1 VTVKMMIIMSLL
13 LSPAETTALDFGVMF
28 GLFLLV
34 ALVTVWWFFGRKG
47 RRRRKR
53 KHHHSRRH
61 SRRADAG
68 GLPPVRQP
76 EDQSGLPPKV

>member
-1 VTVKMMIIMSLL
+1 MNLMIIMSVL

-34 ALVTVWWFFGRKG
+34 ALVTLWWFYGRKG
-47 RRRRKR
+47 KRRRKR

-61 SRRADAG
+61 LSRADVG
-68 GLPPVRQP
+68 GLPSVRPP
-76 EDQSGLPPKV
+76 EDKSGLPPKA